1 MLVLFVLPYLI
12 YYYLLYPASKRRQMF
27 NGLFLVL
34 SCPNFTRKTRNV
46 PSRTMPSSTFFQTL
60 NQHYQIDH
68 VLICN
73 DGRRSTKRRP
83 LFLPILELGIN

>member
-1 MLVLFVLPYLI
+1 MCFTNFKEILVTTNDVKWLVSI
-12 YYYLLYPASKRRQMF
+12 LYF
-27 NGLFLVL
+27 EFL
-34 SCPNFTRKTRNV
+34 SCPNFTRKTRNA

-73 DGRRSTKRRP
+73 DGSRRVQNAGRP
-83 LFLPILELGIN
+83 LYS